1 MPRVVDVEQRR
12 AELAAAVARVIARSG
27 IEGASMRQVAAEAGW
42 TTGTL
47 VHYFTNKREL
57 LQFTLGES
65 LDRRRAQRFD
75 RAGLEPRE
83 AIRHTLAGALPIT
96 EESRLHWIVTVA
108 FTAQAHSD
116 TDLSAT
122 QRDAYREFRSYLA
135 KLLLAGE
142 NDRPGTVPGRS
153 FSTRETALVEAERLI
168 ALVDG
173 VAMQALFDPD
183 SWPPERQLRALD
195 VGLGVATDIGVPA

>member
-1 MPRVVDVEQRR
+1 MPKVVDVEQRR
-12 AELAAAVARVIARSG
+12 AELASAVARVIARSG

-47 VHYFTNKREL
+47 VHYFADKREL
-57 LQFTLGES
+57 LQFTLCES

-75 RAGLEPRE
+75 RAGLGPRE
-83 AIRHTLAGALPIT
+83 AIRHTLVNALPIT
-96 EESRLHWIVTVA
+96 EESRLHWIVTIA

-116 TDLSAT
+116 VALSST

-135 KLLLAGE
+135 ELLLDDGAA
-142 NDRPGTVPGRS
+142 
-153 FSTRETALVEAERLI
+153 STHDDAVVEAERLI

-173 VAMQALFDPD
+173 VALQALFDPD
-183 SWPPERQLRALD
+183 SWPPERQLQALD
-195 VGLGVATDIGVPA
+195 VGLGVTV

>member
-1 MPRVVDVEQRR
+1 MPKVVDVEQRR

-27 IEGASMRQVAAEAGW
+27 IEGATMRQVAAEAGW

-57 LQFTLGES
+57 LQFTLCES
-65 LDRRRAQRFD
+65 LEQRRAQRFD
-75 RAGLEPRE
+75 RAGLGPRE
-83 AIRHTLAGALPIT
+83 AIRQTLLSALPIT

-116 TDLSAT
+116 SDLSTT
-122 QRDAYREFRSYLA
+122 QRDAYREFRAYLA
-135 KLLLAGE
+135 ELIRDDEPSSTDHSALL
-142 NDRPGTVPGRS
+142 
-153 FSTRETALVEAERLI
+153 EAERLI

-173 VAMQALFDPD
+173 VALQALFDPD
-183 SWPPERQLRALD
+183 SWPPERQLQALD
-195 VGLGVATDIGVPA
+195 IGLGVLV

>member
-1 MPRVVDVEQRR
+1 MPKVVDVEQRR
-12 AELAAAVARVIARSG
+12 TELAAAVARVIARSG
-27 IEGASMRQVAAEAGW
+27 IEGASMRQVATEAGW

-57 LQFTLGES
+57 LQFTLCES

-75 RAGLEPRE
+75 RAELGPRE
-83 AIRHTLAGALPIT
+83 AIRHTLLNALPIT

-116 TDLSAT
+116 PSLSTT

-135 KLLLAGE
+135 ELILDDGAA
-142 NDRPGTVPGRS
+142 
-153 FSTRETALVEAERLI
+153 STRDDATIEAERLI

-173 VAMQALFDPD
+173 LALQALFDPD
-183 SWPPERQLRALD
+183 SWPPERQRQALD
-195 VGLGVATDIGVPA
+195 VGLELGVGVSA

>member
-1 MPRVVDVEQRR
+1 MPKVVDVEQRR

-27 IEGASMRQVAAEAGW
+27 IEGATMRQVAAEAGW

-57 LQFTLGES
+57 LQFTLCES
-65 LDRRRAQRFD
+65 LERRRAQRFD
-75 RAGLEPRE
+75 RAGLGPRE
-83 AIRHTLAGALPIT
+83 AIRQTLLSALPIT

-116 TDLSAT
+116 LDLSTT
-122 QRDAYREFRSYLA
+122 QRDAYREFRAYLA
-135 KLLLAGE
+135 ELIRDDEASSTDESALL
-142 NDRPGTVPGRS
+142 
-153 FSTRETALVEAERLI
+153 EAERLI

-173 VAMQALFDPD
+173 VALQALFDPD
-183 SWPPERQLRALD
+183 SWPPERQLQALD
-195 VGLGVATDIGVPA
+195 IGLGVLV